1 MLRAAHL
8 LQVAVVCLLGIA
20 VVFVHSAGLS
30 VRPPGSV
37 PGNAG
42 TAGNAVTVGPAAAL
56 RSAGGVAEPGVPG
69 VSADPGAVTGA
80 FEAGVGF
87 FGTVQALL
95 APILSRHAVYAAL
108 AVTAMLL
115 ASRVN
120 VRQLF
125 RSRGIYNP
133 LFPIV
138 LGALVLTG
146 LTLVPGLGKSVNGAS
161 RWLYLGPK
169 SLGVSFQPS
178 ELVKWVMVLA
188 IAWWCARRRG
198 VMHRP
203 IYGLLPPLMLLGA
216 ACGLIIIED
225 LGTGALIGIV
235 AVCLLIA
242 GGARMWQLGLMVPPA
257 VAVLAWAILSSE
269 YRRNRIL
276 AFLDPWADPQGT
288 GYHPIQ
294 SMLAIAQGGLPGR
307 GLGNGIQKFGYL
319 PEDTT
324 DFIFAVICEE
334 MGIAGA
340 AVVVALYLMILWIG
354 FGIVRDCK
362 DTFGRLVG
370 LGVVLTVG
378 LQAAINIAVV
388 TVVVPTKGIALPLVS
403 AGGTGWIMTG
413 FALGLVAALDNA
425 NYLERDGEAET
436 PEIDGEIVDE
446 GEAVMR
452 AGGGLAVAA
461 RAA

>member
-1 MLRAAHL
+1 MS
-8 LQVAVVCLLGIA
+8 LLGIA

-30 VRPPGSV
+30 VQAGPG
-37 PGNAG
+37 
-42 TAGNAVTVGPAAAL
+42 
-56 RSAGGVAEPGVPG
+56 GGG
-69 VSADPGAVTGA
+69 GA

-87 FGTVQALL
+87 FGSLTALL
-95 APILSRHAVYAAL
+95 RPLWSRHTAYAAL
-108 AVTAMLL
+108 AVAAMLA
-115 ASRVN
+115 ASRIN

-125 RSRGIYNP
+125 RSRGVTNP
-133 LFPIV
+133 LFIIV
-138 LGALVLTG
+138 FVSLLLAG
-146 LTLVPGLGKSVNGAS
+146 LTLVPGMGKSVNGAS
-161 RWLYLGPK
+161 RWLYLGPR
-169 SLGVSFQPS
+169 SWGMSFQPS
-178 ELVKWVMVLA
+178 ELVKWVMVVA

-203 IYGLLPPLMLLGA
+203 IFGLLPPMLLLGV
-216 ACGLIIIED
+216 ACGVIIIED
-225 LGTGALIGIV
+225 LGTAALIGVV
-235 AVCLLIA
+235 AVCMLIA
-242 GGARMWQLGLMVPPA
+242 GGARLWQLALTIPPA
-257 VAVLAWAILSSE
+257 VGVLAWAILSSE
-269 YRRNRIL
+269 YRRQRIL
-276 AFLDPWADPQGT
+276 AFLDPWADPNGA

-294 SMLAIAQGGLPGR
+294 SMLAIAQGGLWGR

-334 MGIAGA
+334 MGVVGA
-340 AVVVALYLMILWIG
+340 VTVVALYLMIVWVGL
-354 FGIVRDCK
+354 GIVKDCK

-425 NYLERDGEAET
+425 NYFEAE
-436 PEIDGEIVDE
+436 DADE
-446 GEAVMR
+446 PTR
-452 AGGGLAVAA
+452 ARIEDAEEDAPDAVASGPSLRSGPGLGIA
-461 RAA
+461 QREAA